1 MVNINLK
8 KIETMLK
15 VHNFRF
21 VVLAVIGVIILTSF
35 DKFKNEKLSANSLTY
50 EHYRIIY
57 GNYPMELESSIN
69 YYLKKGW
76 IPMGG
81 VVAQGDSFYQA
92 IVK

>member
-1 MVNINLK
+1 MK
-8 KIETMLK
+8 
-15 VHNFRF
+15 NFKF
-21 VVLAVIGVIILTSF
+21 LVLAVIGVIILASF
-35 DKFKNEKLSANSLTY
+35 DRLKKEKVLANSLTY

-76 IPMGG
+76 VPMGG
-81 VVAQGDSFYQA
+81 VVTQEDSFYQA